1 MDKAT
6 KMDTVDKCRD
16 DPRIDTVLKKCLM
29 AVCTDHRIA
38 FQFIRELQQE
48 VYGDRGGG
56 QTCDND
62 GGNHDG
68 GMYDADWL

>member
-1 MDKAT
+1 M
-6 KMDTVDKCRD
+6 
-16 DPRIDTVLKKCLM
+16 L

-38 FQFIRELQQE
+38 FQFIRELQHL

-68 GMYDADWL
+68 GVHDAGLLKVIQ